1 MHAETIPTPAT
12 LTPLLLVED
21 EPALARALQ
30 LALERRGFDV
40 VHCADGSSALQRL
53 RHDPPA
59 AVLLDLGLPGMD
71 GLQVLHRARAEGVR
85 VPVLVLTARAGIGDR
100 VVGLNAGADD
110 YLSKPFDLDELE
122 ARVRALLRRCG
133 SDDTPAPLAC
143 GPLHFDHASGALYL
157 GSEVLEATPRERALL
172 KALLAQPGHA
182 MAKEKLFRLVFPM
195 EVDIQFEAIE
205 VVAYRLR
212 KKLAGSGVA
221 LVTLRGLGYVL
232 KAGTTA
238 GKPVDDTQ

>member
-1 MHAETIPTPAT
+1 MSTTTMQATGPAAPTR
-12 LTPLLLVED
+12 LLLVED
-21 EPALARALQ
+21 EPAMARALQ

-40 VHCADGSSALQRL
+40 AHCGDGSSALQRL

-85 VPVLVLTARAGIGDR
+85 VPVLVLTARDGIGDR

-122 ARVRALLRRCG
+122 ARVRALLRRSG
-133 SDDTPAPLAC
+133 MADGPEPLSF
-143 GPLHFDHASGALYL
+143 GPLHFDPASGALYL
-157 GSEVLEATPRERALL
+157 ADQPLEATPRERALL
-172 KALLAQPGHA
+172 KALLARPGHA
-182 MAKEKLFRLVFPM
+182 VAKEKLFRLVYPM
-195 EVDIQFEAIE
+195 EVDIRFEAIE

-212 KKLAGSGVA
+212 KKLAGSGVG
-221 LVTLRGLGYVL
+221 LVTLRGLGYLL
-232 KAGTTA
+232 KADRPA
-238 GKPVDDTQ
+238 G

>member
-1 MHAETIPTPAT
+1 MTPPQAAAAPTH
-12 LTPLLLVED
+12 LLLVED

-30 LALERRGFDV
+30 LALERRGFHV
-40 VHCADGSSALQRL
+40 AHCADGSSALQRL

-133 SDDTPAPLAC
+133 ADDTPVPLAC
-143 GPLHFDHASGALYL
+143 GPLRFDHASGALFL
-157 GSEVLEATPRERALL
+157 G
-172 KALLAQPGHA
+172 
-182 MAKEKLFRLVFPM
+182 
-195 EVDIQFEAIE
+195 
-205 VVAYRLR
+205 
-212 KKLAGSGVA
+212 
-221 LVTLRGLGYVL
+221 
-232 KAGTTA
+232 
-238 GKPVDDTQ
+238 

>member
-1 MHAETIPTPAT
+1 MHAQTATAPTA
-12 LTPLLLVED
+12 LLLVED

-40 VHCADGSSALQRL
+40 AHCADGSSALQRL

-133 SDDTPAPLAC
+133 ADDTPAPLAC
-143 GPLHFDHASGALYL
+143 GPLRFDHASGALYL
-157 GSEVLEATPRERALL
+157 GGQVLEATPRERALL

-182 MAKEKLFRLVFPM
+182 MAKDKLFRLVFPM
-195 EVDIQFEAIE
+195 QHTIQFEAIE

-212 KKLAGSGVA
+212 KKLAGSGVG

-232 KAGTTA
+232 KAERLA
-238 GKPVDDTQ
+238 A